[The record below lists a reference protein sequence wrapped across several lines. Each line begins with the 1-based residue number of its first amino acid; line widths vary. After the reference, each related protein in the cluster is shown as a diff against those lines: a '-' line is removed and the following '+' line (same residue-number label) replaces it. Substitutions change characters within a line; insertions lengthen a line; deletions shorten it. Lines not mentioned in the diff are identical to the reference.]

1 MGYLVCQECGGYYKL
16 QEGESKDD
24 FVSCECYGAL
34 VYVESIE
41 DYFNPDEQSPGEVR
55 DKSSDNVLKTL
66 KNESTT
72 SVTENLED
80 NSSDS
85 NPEEPED
92 ISSAPI
98 LEKPGDKSLAPIP
111 ENMEKK
117 DPDIKLSALPE
128 EMAVTSSKIT
138 SNSDESSDYKES
150 GRGASEKLNNESS
163 QIPETETPINPGPSK
178 PPSFPLFRQPEGN
191 HTIKNRN
198 YYHKI
203 NSRDKKPD
211 VKTLKLIKDINGLI
225 AALNYHDSSV
235 KLEAVKALGSLADER
250 AIEPLKKVKE
260 KEKGILRT
268 FAGNAIFQIESKNK
282 GLKSRNRA
290 DYRKKYYEESL
301 SPMGKSEPTN
311 HNLSENR
318 GDLSQISAFKN
329 SVPADSSLKDTV
341 ATKVLETSK
350 AHEEPK
356 NTQVSEGIGPVDSQL
371 QNKSKTPTP
380 IDSKVPTQQ
389 EIHDEL
395 QVPAKPEV
403 PIEFKG
409 AANKDISSKWPS
421 TELDVHIGQNVSVKP
436 DKTSKLDL
444 TRSPEAVNEA
454 ITSSTDH
461 KSVRNRILGKFRGS
475 GKSQSPEPVL
485 SEKSDILPKST
496 YNNQESSEKIVYE
509 KIDDLKDLKK
519 VKSDT
524 TSPKIADT
532 DKKFLETIDSNID
545 RDMKSGKINE
555 TNKETSKK
563 IPDDHFIPED
573 SYGIQDD
580 LFTNESLSTS
590 ESTSPIKSSTNHD
603 SLEVNEPLEVE
614 TPLRVENPV
623 EEEKLV
629 EVEEPSELEESLKLE
644 KPLKVENPFE
654 VEELVE
660 VEEPSELEKPLV
672 VNESSDVEESLVAN
686 ESLEVNKPLEL
697 EESSE
702 IEEPSEEMEKSP
714 KNMVSPEDTKLE
726 SGITSPEISKTI
738 INNKTASIEV
748 NITGSDVKLNPTPAG
763 GSVKGDVIINPD
775 SQEFLGLKRTDL
787 QLLGFIALFAL
798 SLVVGILLTMS

>member
-1 MGYLVCQECGGYYKL
+1 M
-16 QEGESKDD
+16 
-24 FVSCECYGAL
+24 
-34 VYVESIE
+34 
-41 DYFNPDEQSPGEVR
+41 
-55 DKSSDNVLKTL
+55 
-66 KNESTT
+66 
-72 SVTENLED
+72 
-80 NSSDS
+80 
-85 NPEEPED
+85 
-92 ISSAPI
+92 
-98 LEKPGDKSLAPIP
+98 
-111 ENMEKK
+111 
-117 DPDIKLSALPE
+117 
-128 EMAVTSSKIT
+128 
-138 SNSDESSDYKES
+138 
-150 GRGASEKLNNESS
+150 
-163 QIPETETPINPGPSK
+163 
-178 PPSFPLFRQPEGN
+178 
-191 HTIKNRN
+191 
-198 YYHKI
+198 
-203 NSRDKKPD
+203 
-211 VKTLKLIKDINGLI
+211 
-225 AALNYHDSSV
+225 
-235 KLEAVKALGSLADER
+235 
-250 AIEPLKKVKE
+250 
-260 KEKGILRT
+260 
-268 FAGNAIFQIESKNK
+268 
-282 GLKSRNRA
+282 
-290 DYRKKYYEESL
+290 
-301 SPMGKSEPTN
+301 
-311 HNLSENR
+311 
-318 GDLSQISAFKN
+318 
-329 SVPADSSLKDTV
+329 
-341 ATKVLETSK
+341 
-350 AHEEPK
+350 
-356 NTQVSEGIGPVDSQL
+356 

-421 TELDVHIGQNVSVKP
+421 NELDVHIGQNVSVKP

-580 LFTNESLSTS
+580 LLTNESLSTS
-590 ESTSPIKSSTNHD
+590 ESTSPIKSSANHD

-672 VNESSDVEESLVAN
+672 VNEPSDVEESLVAN

-714 KNMVSPEDTKLE
+714 KNTVSPEDTKLE
-726 SGITSPEISKTI
+726 SGITSPEITKTI